1 MAWSF
6 LNNNFISQDQ
16 VSISPFD
23 RGFLFGDSVYEV
35 IPVYNKKPFL
45 LYEHLNRLENSL
57 QSISIISPF
66 SQEKMTSII
75 NELIQRNSWDNQ
87 YVYIQIS
94 RGNENKRQRIPDL
107 EITPTIFL
115 FSSKLAINP
124 YRDES
129 NIPGLK
135 LICYEDPRWLR
146 CDIKSTSLLPNIYA
160 LLDQN
165 NDKSDEVLMHKSKI
179 VTEAS
184 AGSIFFVSKDTV
196 SAPILDSKVLH
207 GITRNHIKKI
217 LDKMA
222 INFIER
228 DIHIDELPSAREIWY
243 VSSTKEIQPVSQID
257 NFQVNYNE
265 SSQIWRE
272 VLNEYIKTINS

>member
-124 YRDES
+124 YRGES

-146 CDIKSTSLLPNIYA
+146 CDIKSTSLLSSAFPAFFKHIC
-160 LLDQN
+160 
-165 NDKSDEVLMHKSKI
+165 
-179 VTEAS
+179 TAS
-184 AGSIFFVSKDTV
+184 NVFIPA
-196 SAPILDSKVLH
+196 IL
-207 GITRNHIKKI
+207 
-217 LDKMA
+217 
-222 INFIER
+222 
-228 DIHIDELPSAREIWY
+228 W
-243 VSSTKEIQPVSQID
+243 
-257 NFQVNYNE
+257 
-265 SSQIWRE
+265 
-272 VLNEYIKTINS
+272 